1 MSTIDAIEDVL
12 VFARIAQSG
21 SWGRKDLCAFTTLDV
36 ENAFSGVPWEGIAE
50 EVHLHCDRD
59 KVEDNVDAGSHEYK
73 VGG

>member
-12 VFARIAQSG
+12 VFKRIAQRG

-50 EVHLHCDRD
+50 ALEGRDLHRTQ
-59 KVEDNVDAGSHEYK
+59 GSD
-73 VGG
+73 